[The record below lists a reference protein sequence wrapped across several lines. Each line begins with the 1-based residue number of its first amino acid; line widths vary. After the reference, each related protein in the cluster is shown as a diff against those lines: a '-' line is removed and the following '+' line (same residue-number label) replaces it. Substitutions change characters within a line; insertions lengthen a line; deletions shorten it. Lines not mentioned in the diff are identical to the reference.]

1 MIPRFHS
8 KGDPTDRTAE
18 DFAPARSSELHNTC
32 FLGSRDESN
41 IAGGNS
47 VKNILK
53 LTVVMVATIAL
64 STTVWAFHDG
74 GVADC
79 AGCHT
84 MHNSQDGDFV
94 DSVHT
99 AGNEYLLNYG
109 NASDTCLQCHAA
121 YGQFAGGAGY
131 GAGGDFYWV
140 TRTWSWSAHGH
151 TTESTGDSHG
161 HNVISPVFGIAE
173 DATLGSSPGGDFDSS
188 FLTCTSCHD
197 PHGNQNFR
205 LLYGSNMGPIYPGGR
220 YDFDAD
226 APLAVGL
233 SRRSVSEDNFEDD
246 VSHTVYKTGM
256 SQWCGNCHPDMY
268 SVGNTNHV
276 HPAGEQLGTP
286 IASIYNAYVSSD
298 DLTGGSQAT
307 AYRGLVPFE
316 DVDADLGTVDPSNY
330 TTGPNSP
337 DQVMCLSCHRAHASP
352 FADAGRWDFG
362 ETFLIEAHP
371 QSEAEGATLDDLANM
386 WYTYTFPTNQRSLC
400 NKCHAKDLGDAPF

>member
-1 MIPRFHS
+1 MKHS
-8 KGDPTDRTAE
+8 IK
-18 DFAPARSSELHNTC
+18 
-32 FLGSRDESN
+32 FL
-41 IAGGNS
+41 A
-47 VKNILK
+47 
-53 LTVVMVATIAL
+53 VMVATIAL
-64 STTVWAFHDG
+64 STAAWAFHDA
-74 GVADC
+74 GVAEC

-84 MHNSQDGDFV
+84 MHNSQDGDYV

-99 AGNEYLLNYG
+99 AGNAYLLNNG

-161 HNVISPVFGIAE
+161 HNAISPMYGIAE
-173 DATLGSSPGGDFDSS
+173 DATLANAPGGDFDSS
-188 FLTCTSCHD
+188 YLTCTSCHD

-205 LLYGSNMGPIYPGGR
+205 LLYGTAEGPVYPGGR
-220 YDFDAD
+220 YNFTAE
-226 APLAVGL
+226 APLALGL

-246 VSHTVYKTGM
+246 VSHTVYKSGM
-256 SQWCGNCHPDMY
+256 SDWCGNCHPDML

-276 HPAGEQLGTP
+276 HPAGEQLGSA
-286 IASIYNAYVSSD
+286 IAGIYNAYVSTD
-298 DLTGGSQAT
+298 DLVGGSQAT

-316 DVDADLGTVDPSNY
+316 DVDADLDTVDPANY
-330 TTGPNSP
+330 TDGPDSP

-352 FADAGRWDFG
+352 FADSGRWDFG
-362 ETFLIEAHP
+362 ETFLVDAHP
-371 QSEAEGATLDDLANM
+371 ASEAEGATPEDLANM